1 MNDHIDQPGSASP
14 HLVLGVELGSTRIKA
29 VLIDENH
36 LPVVNGS
43 HEWENQLID
52 GIWTYSLE
60 SIWTGLQDCY
70 SQLSAAYDQKFHT
83 PLVRVEA
90 IGISAMMH
98 GYMAFN
104 KNDELLTPFRTWR
117 NTMTGP
123 AAEQLSQLFHFNIPQ
138 RWSIAH
144 LYQAILNQESHVKEI
159 SYLTTLAGYIH
170 WKLTGVKVLGIG
182 DASGMFPIDSV
193 ACDYNQGMMQQF
205 NELVDDFH
213 YPWTLAKI
221 LPQVLRAGEDAG
233 SLTVEGAQLLDPS
246 GQLQAGIPFCPPEG
260 DAGTGM
266 VATDC
271 VAVQTCNISAG
282 TSIFAMAVLEGS
294 LSRQYE
300 VIDMVTT
307 PSGKPV
313 AMVHANNCTTDINAW
328 AGLFKEFSELAGH
341 AIDNDTLYEIL
352 FTSALSGDSDCGGL
366 MSYNYYS
373 GEPII
378 HLEKGV
384 PLFMHSP
391 ASHFTLANFM
401 RTHLFSA
408 LGTLKLG
415 MDILFIRE
423 RVKVNKVLGHG
434 GFFKTNEVGARIM
447 AAAINTPVSVMETAG
462 EGGAWGIALL
472 AAYLVRK
479 DRSETLESYLTNHVF
494 IHAKAC
500 TVQPGAADVA
510 GFMNFMDRYKTGLT
524 IEEMAAQILS

>member
-1 MNDHIDQPGSASP
+1 MKLHNDQTGSASH
-14 HLVLGVELGSTRIKA
+14 HLVLGIEFGSTRIKA

-36 LPVVNGS
+36 LPVVSGS
-43 HEWENQLID
+43 YEWENQLVD

-60 SIWTGLQDCY
+60 SVWAGLQDCY
-70 SQLSAAYDQKFHT
+70 AQLSKAYYQEFHA

-90 IGISAMMH
+90 IGLSAMMH

-104 KNDELLTPFRTWR
+104 EKGELLTPFRTWR
-117 NTMTGP
+117 NTTTGP
-123 AAEQLSQLFHFNIPQ
+123 AAEQLSQLFRFNIPQ

-144 LYQAILNQESHVKEI
+144 LYQAILNQEPHVKDI
-159 SYLTTLAGYIH
+159 NYLTTLAGYVH
-170 WKLTGVKVLGIG
+170 WKLTGNKVLGIG

-193 ACDYNQGMMQQF
+193 GCNYDQAMMQQF
-205 NELVDDFH
+205 NDLIDQRH
-213 YPWTLAKI
+213 YPWRLGKI
-221 LPQVLRAGEDAG
+221 LPQVLVAGEDAG
-233 SLTVEGAQLLDPS
+233 SLTAEGAQLLDPS

-271 VAVQTCNISAG
+271 VAVRTCNISAG
-282 TSIFAMAVLEGS
+282 TSVFAMAVLEGS

-313 AMVHANNCTTDINAW
+313 AMVHANNCTSDINAW
-328 AGLFKEFSELAGH
+328 AGLFKEFAEITGH
-341 AIDNDTLYEIL
+341 AIDNDTLYATL

-373 GEPII
+373 GEPIT

-384 PLFMHSP
+384 PLFIHAP
-391 ASHFTLANFM
+391 DSHFTLANFM

-408 LGTLKLG
+408 LGTLKMG

-423 RVKVNKVLGHG
+423 RVKVDKVLGHG
-434 GFFKTNEVGARIM
+434 GFFKTRETGARIM
-447 AAAINTPVSVMETAG
+447 AAAINSPVSVMETAG
-462 EGGAWGIALL
+462 EGGAWGIAIL

-479 DRSETLESYLTNHVF
+479 DKSQALESYLLNQVF
-494 IHAKAC
+494 IHTKSY
-500 TVQPGAADVA
+500 TVQPNATDVA
-510 GFMNFMDRYKTGLT
+510 GFTNFMEQYKIGLP